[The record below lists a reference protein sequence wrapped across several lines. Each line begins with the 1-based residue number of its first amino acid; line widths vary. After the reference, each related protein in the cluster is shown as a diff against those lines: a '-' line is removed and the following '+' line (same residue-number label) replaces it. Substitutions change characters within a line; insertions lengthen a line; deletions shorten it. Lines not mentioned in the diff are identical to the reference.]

1 MNGLRF
7 YLQGWVELLARYRA
21 VWGHA
26 WQRRH
31 EMTPPERTADELA
44 FLPAALALQ
53 EAPVSPI
60 PRVTAWLLMSFA
72 LLALLWACFGQID
85 IVATAQ
91 GKVVPSDRI
100 KTIQPMETATVKAI
114 HVSEGQEVKAGDLLL
129 ELDATE
135 AQADLSQ
142 LGHDS
147 ENGRLQVARAEAML
161 QAIRTGKA
169 PTLSGSAQ
177 GALANISAARLL
189 QEQGLLSSEWQEYQ
203 SKLAQLSS
211 EIQLREAQKHSSQ
224 AQIAKLQ
231 KSLLLTRER
240 EADFARLQKEKYVA
254 RHDWITQKQ
263 QVIEQE
269 GELAS
274 EQASLE
280 EHGAGII
287 EAQRQMVALTAELS
301 RTWQDKLR
309 EGQQQAHN
317 AGQGLVK
324 ARQRDK
330 LRRMTAPVS
339 GTVQQLAV
347 HTVGGVVTPAQPLM
361 VIVPD
366 DHPLEIE
373 AFLENKDIGFVSSGQ
388 SATVK
393 VEAFPYTKYGTL
405 QGEVVNV
412 SGDAINDEKRGL
424 IYSTRVTLAQ
434 TDIAVENKRVKLSPG
449 MAVSVEVK
457 TGKRRVMEYFLSPL
471 MEYQSESFKER

>member
-1 MNGLRF
+1 M
-7 YLQGWVELLARYRA
+7 
-21 VWGHA
+21 
-26 WQRRH
+26 
-31 EMTPPERTADELA
+31 
-44 FLPAALALQ
+44 
-53 EAPVSPI
+53 
-60 PRVTAWLLMSFA
+60 
-72 LLALLWACFGQID
+72 
-85 IVATAQ
+85 
-91 GKVVPSDRI
+91 
-100 KTIQPMETATVKAI
+100 
-114 HVSEGQEVKAGDLLL
+114 
-129 ELDATE
+129 
-135 AQADLSQ
+135 
-142 LGHDS
+142 
-147 ENGRLQVARAEAML
+147 
-161 QAIRTGKA
+161 
-169 PTLSGSAQ
+169 
-177 GALANISAARLL
+177 
-189 QEQGLLSSEWQEYQ
+189 
-203 SKLAQLSS
+203 
-211 EIQLREAQKHSSQ
+211 
-224 AQIAKLQ
+224 
-231 KSLLLTRER
+231 
-240 EADFARLQKEKYVA
+240 QKEKFVA
-254 RHDWITQKQ
+254 RHDWMAQKQ
-263 QVIEQE
+263 QLIEQE

-280 EHGAGII
+280 EHSAGIV

-317 AGQGLVK
+317 AEQGLVK

-373 AFLENKDIGFVSSGQ
+373 AFLENKDIGFVNSGQ

-457 TGKRRVMEYFLSPL
+457 TGTRRVMEYFLSPL

>member
-1 MNGLRF
+1 MNGLKF

-21 VWGHA
+21 VWAHA

-31 EMTPPERTADELA
+31 EMTPPVRSADELA

-53 EAPVSPI
+53 ETPVSPV

-72 LLALLWACFGQID
+72 LIALLWACFGQID

-91 GKVVPSDRI
+91 GKVVPSDRV
-100 KTIQPMETATVKAI
+100 KTIQPVETATVKAI
-114 HVSEGQEVKAGDLLL
+114 HVSEGQPVKAGDLLL
-129 ELDATE
+129 ELDATD
-135 AQADLSQ
+135 AQADAAQ
-142 LGHDS
+142 LGHDN
-147 ENGRLQVARAEAML
+147 ENGRLQVARAGAML
-161 QAIRTGKA
+161 LAIGSGTA
-169 PTLSGSAQ
+169 PTLLFLSGIAQ
-177 GALANISAARLL
+177 ARLA

-203 SKLAQLSS
+203 SQLAQLAS
-211 EIQLREAQKHSSQ
+211 EKQLREAQKHASQ
-224 AQIAKLQ
+224 AQIAKLER
-231 KSLLLTRER
+231 SLELTRER

-254 RHDWITQKQ
+254 RHDWMAQKQ
-263 QVIEQE
+263 QLIEQE

-274 EQASLE
+274 EKASLA
-280 EHGAGII
+280 EHQAGIEEI
-287 EAQRQMVALTAELS
+287 SRQMVALTAELS

-317 AGQGLVK
+317 AEQGLIK

-330 LRRMTAPVS
+330 LMRLVAPVG

-347 HTVGGVVTPAQPLM
+347 HTVGGVVTPAQALM

-373 AFLENKDIGFVSSGQ
+373 AFLENKDIGFVNSGQ